1 METIIDYVIRL
12 EEEKTMSIWTKRN
25 IMNYT
30 SDPDAANDKKYP
42 KTQQVVRQKIRR
54 EDEKTKAQG
63 GVIDW
68 SYLLSHVDSEF

>member
-25 IMNYT
+25 IRNYT

-42 KTQQVVRQKIRR
+42 KPNK
-54 EDEKTKAQG
+54 
-63 GVIDW
+63 
-68 SYLLSHVDSEF
+68 